1 MISNHRNEAMGNE
14 YLMELKEQVIQ
25 KLPYRCPYCDEPVS
39 YDQLKEGE
47 NTIEC
52 PSCQKTYIK
61 VVSKPSEDEIE

>member
-1 MISNHRNEAMGNE
+1 MGNE
-14 YLMELKEQVIQ
+14 YLMELKEQVIH
-25 KLPYRCPYCDEPVS
+25 KLHYRCPYCDEPVS